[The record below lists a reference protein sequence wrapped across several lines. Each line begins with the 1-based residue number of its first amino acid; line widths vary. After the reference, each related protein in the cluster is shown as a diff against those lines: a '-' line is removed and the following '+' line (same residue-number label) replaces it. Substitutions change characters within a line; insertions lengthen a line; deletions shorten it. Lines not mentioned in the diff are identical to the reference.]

1 MAFVVLDTDVASD
14 LFADKPPPSVRR
26 LLVGQ
31 TPCVTFATVGELLAW
46 PEVGRWTLRKRR
58 ALDDWLD
65 GAVLRLPYDGEV
77 ARTWG
82 RIQGQ
87 AMARGRQRPQND
99 TWIAAVCLVRRLPL
113 LTYNQADFA
122 DYVKHEELRLL

>member
-14 LFADKPPPSVRR
+14 LFADKPRPAVRG

-46 PEVGRWTLRKRR
+46 PEVAQWSLRKRR
-58 ALDDWLD
+58 ALDDWLHS
-65 GAVLRLPYDGEV
+65 AVLRLPYDEEV

-82 RIQGQ
+82 RIQGR

-99 TWIAAVCLVRRLPL
+99 T
-113 LTYNQADFA
+113 
-122 DYVKHEELRLL
+122 